1 MNEKRSDNSRIR
13 TILVVIVF
21 VVVIGGFFVMSRI
34 ITPPDISQSERRP
47 LAKLPALTSESFVSA
62 KYMTD
67 FETWA
72 ADSFALRESLRT
84 LRAQTV
90 FRVFRLSDKDGLYI
104 GDSGAGK
111 IDKIREDSWRRSCQ
125 KICLLAE
132 RIESENIYVAFIPDK
147 SIYAGNWMPGFDLD
161 LANSIF
167 EEEMSGLHRID
178 LASAIKSEDFYRTD
192 LHVSQTSLSGIM
204 DALGAEMNF
213 EPIVWTYTE
222 SAGDFFG
229 VYPGQLALQMHPDIM
244 TYVRQMEPYVDVKYL
259 DPSDGQMKEGSL
271 YDADA
276 FFGVDPY
283 DFFLSG
289 PQPLIVLESSVGPE
303 NPFKSDSRR
312 ELILFRD
319 SFGSSIAPLFIGAY
333 EKITLV
339 DLRYIDSRLLD
350 EYIDLSADADVLFLY
365 SSQILN
371 NPEVLLIR

>member
-1 MNEKRSDNSRIR
+1 MNEKQTDNSRIR
-13 TILVVIVF
+13 TILVIIVF
-21 VVVIGGFFVMSRI
+21 IVVIGGFFIMSRI

-47 LAKLPALTSESFVSA
+47 LAKLPVLTSESFVSA
-62 KYMTD
+62 KYMAD

-84 LRAQTV
+84 VRAKTV

-132 RIESENIYVAFIPDK
+132 RIKSENIYVALIPDK
-147 SIYAGNWMPGFDLD
+147 SIYAGKWMPGFDLD
-161 LANSIF
+161 LANSIL
-167 EEEMSGLHRID
+167 EEEMSGYHRID
-178 LASAIKSEDFYRTD
+178 LASVIKSEDFYQTD
-192 LHVSQTSLSGIM
+192 LHMSQTSLSGIM

-213 EPIVWTYTE
+213 KPLTWSYVE
-222 SAGDFFG
+222 SIGDFFG
-229 VYPGQLALQMHPDIM
+229 VYTGQLALPMPPDTM

-259 DPSDGQMKEGSL
+259 DPSDGQMKGGPL
-271 YDADA
+271 YDTEA
-276 FFGVDPY
+276 FSGVDPY
-283 DFFLSG
+283 SFFLSG
-289 PQPLIVLESSVGPE
+289 PQPLIVLELYGAPD
-303 NPFKSDSRR
+303 NPFKSDNGR

-333 EKITLV
+333 QKITMI

-350 EYIDLSADADVLFLY
+350 EYVDVSADADVLFLY

-371 NPEVLLIR
+371 NPDVLLIR